1 MKTKFKIGQ
10 CVEANERS
18 NFKYLFTNRKHGFWG
33 IVVDKP
39 KNKTRLNKCGVF
51 IKSFKDSEVYEIS
64 PLCLRKV

>member
-39 KNKTRLNKCGVF
+39 KKQDKIEQVWGFCKEL
-51 IKSFKDSEVYEIS
+51 
-64 PLCLRKV
+64 